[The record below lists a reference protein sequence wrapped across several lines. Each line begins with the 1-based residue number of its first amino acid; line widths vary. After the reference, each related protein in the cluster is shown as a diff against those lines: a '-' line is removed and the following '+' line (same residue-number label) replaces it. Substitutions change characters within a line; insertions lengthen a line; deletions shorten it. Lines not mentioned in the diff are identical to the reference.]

1 MSKAGG
7 RKQGC
12 QPAHR
17 MSWPAARRR
26 ARVISGNQQAGRQ
39 AGARCRCAAFGTRS
53 GHRWRALSG
62 LGRPVV
68 DKLLLQLLR
77 AASRHMTLHFGGSE
91 DCRRLMPR
99 RATRGNLPSTKPSRQ
114 LALGRLGGRGPWA
127 DPRCRSH
134 HCLNAVRGAAA
145 EVVAQVETGHGEP
158 GGKTQS
164 SGRGPSLARQLGCGH
179 AHAATAAMDWSE
191 ESSP

>member
-1 MSKAGG
+1 MSESVAGRSIGPLMASSQRAGG
-7 RKQGC
+7 LCRRH
-12 QPAHR
+12 AAAAA
-17 MSWPAARRR
+17 AARSVETTTLNFGGPGF
-26 ARVISGNQQAGRQ
+26 ARVRDPERPVWGNQ
-39 AGARCRCAAFGTRS
+39 S
-53 GHRWRALSG
+53 SI
-62 LGRPVV
+62 
-68 DKLLLQLLR
+68 
-77 AASRHMTLHFGGSE
+77 E
-91 DCRRLMPR
+91 
-99 RATRGNLPSTKPSRQ
+99 PSRQ

-164 SGRGPSLARQLGCGH
+164 SGRGPSLARQLGCWH

-191 ESSP
+191 ECSHEESCVLGQKSWASTVGVFW